1 MTRMRIV
8 SLSRRIV
15 PIVGMIVCFCHALHA
30 QAEEALGPMA
40 GTGGVMRDAE
50 RRAIAPQMPSAAK
63 KAAPDIRAGNT
74 AEKAAS
80 ATSEAVLGPIEAIAI
95 NGSRDFA
102 ERELLAEKLL
112 AELGEGDKT
121 LGDVQAAIAK
131 VRGDFMKRGLYLLRI
146 SVARGKPYDAATK
159 TLSLLVDEGRF
170 GKMTITFDD
179 DGEKVEDGFWFSR
192 RQIASRF
199 RKIEE
204 GDTFDYSRLRGMLFD
219 ANANPDLTIDTS
231 IDVRKPIEGEGADR
245 RISRYAD
252 INLDVRESCPFHLLW
267 EINNYGMEDI
277 ERWQTSLT
285 AQYLNLT
292 RHDDVLTVSPSM
304 SLGMEL
310 FSIAGS
316 YMLPHDY
323 WLGGM
328 TTLYGGYSKLDVD
341 DIFPKLDLEGSGYF
355 VGLQHT
361 ENIYDTDRH
370 QIALSAGILWR
381 YIEDQYTALSYSLNE
396 RGASIVPVS
405 LALSY
410 TGKKADFLGG
420 RNFATLQGVYNVFNG
435 GDSLDEM
442 WMDAEENYGI
452 LRAQIARLQPIFGW
466 YSPETDSELHQW
478 MLFIKLEG
486 QYTTDTLIPVEKL
499 SLGGHN
505 CLRGYTTRGY
515 LGDYGVYGTFEL
527 RTPILV
533 DTFSSLFG
541 DRTNKKPIDRLQ
553 FLAFC
558 DWGIT
563 QYNDLPSGYDDNK
576 FLASF
581 GLGFRFALTQYSQIR
596 GDVAVPMIDGD
607 NDDDND
613 YEFYLGIQLQ
623 Y

>member
-1 MTRMRIV
+1 MRSISLAKMLGSHMPAVLGVLV
-8 SLSRRIV
+8 SASIY
-15 PIVGMIVCFCHALHA
+15 
-30 QAEEALGPMA
+30 AEEGLEPMA
-40 GTGGVMRDAE
+40 GVGGPMRDAE
-50 RRAIAPQMPSAAK
+50 RRALAPAIP
-63 KAAPDIRAGNT
+63 N
-74 AEKAAS
+74 AEKKVPSLNVAEKTSTPSSS
-80 ATSEAVLGPIEAIAI
+80 AESNKVLGPIEVVKI
-95 NGSRDFA
+95 NGSREFA
-102 ERELLAEKLL
+102 EREDLANMMLN
-112 AELGEGDKT
+112 ELGEGDKT
-121 LGDVQAAIAK
+121 LADVQSAIAK

-146 SVARGKPYDAATK
+146 SVARNGAYDAETK

-170 GKMTITFDD
+170 GKLTISFDV
-179 DGEKVEDGFWFSR
+179 DGEKEDDGFWFSR
-192 RQIASRF
+192 KQIASRF

-204 GDTFDYSRLRGMLFD
+204 GDTFDYSRLRGLLFE

-252 INLDVRESCPFHLLW
+252 VSLDVRESCPFHLLLDV
-267 EINNYGMEDI
+267 NNYGMEEI
-277 ERWQTSLT
+277 NEWQTSLT

-292 RHDDVLTVSPSM
+292 KHDDVLTISPSM
-304 SLGMEL
+304 SLGAEMV
-310 FSIAGS
+310 SIAGS

-328 TTLYGGYSKLDVD
+328 TTLYGGYSKLDVG
-341 DIFPKLDLEGSGYF
+341 DIVPRLDLEGMGYF

-361 ENIYDTDRH
+361 ENVYDSERH
-370 QIALSAGILWR
+370 QLALSVGVLWR
-381 YIEDQYTALSYSLNE
+381 YIQDQYTALGYSLNE
-396 RGASIVPVS
+396 RAASIVPLS
-405 LALSY
+405 IALSY
-410 TGKKADFLGG
+410 TAKKPDWLGG
-420 RNFATLQGVYNVFNG
+420 RNFATIQGVYNLMNG
-435 GDSLDEM
+435 GDSLEEM
-442 WMDAEENYGI
+442 WTNAEERYGI
-452 LRAQIARLQPIFGW
+452 VRGQLARLQPIFGW
-466 YSPETDSELHQW
+466 YNPETDSELHQW
-478 MLFIKLEG
+478 MLFMKLEG
-486 QYTTDTLIPVEKL
+486 QYTADTLIPVEKL

-533 DTFSSLFG
+533 DTFSALFG

-563 QYNDLPSGYDDNK
+563 KYNDLPSGYDDNK

-607 NDDDND
+607 NDDDDD
-613 YEFYLGIQLQ
+613 YEFYLGVQLQ